1 MKQNSGRFTLLLAM
15 ACMLGIS
22 NAQAGLVANIG
33 PITDLRVEGTYAFVG
48 MAQTTGTCGKRYWLD
63 MNSPSGRSAYAT
75 AMMAF
80 SSELNVYIRAEDA
93 GTRIF
98 SECGLYDIFI
108 SK

>member
-1 MKQNSGRFTLLLAM
+1 LLALT
-15 ACMLGIS
+15 CTLGIS
-22 NAQAGLVANIG
+22 NAQAALVTNIG

-63 MNSPSGRSAYAT
+63 MNTPAGRSAYAT

-80 SSELNVYIRAEDA
+80 STELNVYIRAEDA

-98 SECGLYDIFI
+98 GECGLHDIFI